1 MEGVCVCVRVRALIC
16 AVCVRKYRLSILP
29 SRQNN
34 VNQLIRNTIT
44 MTELKKNTFF
54 FCICLCQWQIWPKSQ
69 TYLMK
74 KKQRRRNP

>member
-1 MEGVCVCVRVRALIC
+1 MCVRVRALIC

-54 FCICLCQWQIWPKSQ
+54 FL
-69 TYLMK
+69 YLFVSVANLANIPNISNEK
-74 KKQRRRNP
+74 ETTSS